1 MNIGTCGGERRA
13 GKLAAAL
20 FLAACLGCVEIEQ
33 EIHVNHDGSGRIVE
47 KINLSPRGARML
59 EGAARQAG
67 QPARQT
73 ALFSEEVFQERLKSM
88 GEVTLESRKEVKLPD
103 GRIQIQ
109 ATYTFRD
116 LNKVRLWVV
125 PTLSYKLKHTKDTR
139 MVLDGALRMS
149 FRPEYVSWGR
159 IWRETVQVESPRLPP
174 MAQPI
179 MSPAER
185 EKFLRVLPIFLDM
198 IQDLRLSIV
207 LVAPIEEFEEPK
219 DMLWNLPAD
228 RNRVTLFHVDGRGM
242 SHAPSAMLQLIMDE
256 VVDTGVVRGAPGI
269 FTAWPVE
276 HGGRGMRFMKSIPA
290 PQTE

>member
-1 MNIGTCGGERRA
+1 MNVGTEKKGRQMGRPA
-13 GKLAAAL
+13 MLMLVAV
-20 FLAACLGCVEIEQ
+20 CLGCVEIEQ

-47 KINLSPRGARML
+47 KIALSPRGARML
-59 EGAARQAG
+59 AGAARQAG
-67 QPARQT
+67 RAAEES
-73 ALFSEEVFQERLKSM
+73 ALFSEECFQERLKSM
-88 GEVTLESRKEVKLPD
+88 GEVTLESRKQVKLPD
-103 GRIQIQ
+103 GRTQIQ
-109 ATYTFRD
+109 ATYTFKN

-125 PTLSYKLKHTKDTR
+125 PTLSYKLKVGTNVRTA
-139 MVLDGALRMS
+139 LDGALRLS
-149 FRPEYVSWGR
+149 FQPEYVAWGR
-159 IWRETVQVESPRLPP
+159 IWRETVQVQAPTPPP
-174 MAQPI
+174 MAQPV
-179 MSPAER
+179 MSPADR

-219 DMLWNLPAD
+219 DMLWNLTAD
-228 RNRVTLFHVDGRGM
+228 RNRVTLFKVDGRGI

-256 VVDTGVVRGAPGI
+256 VVDTGVVRGVPGI